1 MLDLAT
7 LASCAELT
15 SSDAKQAASSSAQVR
30 ALLERF
36 AVIARP
42 GEGCPK
48 VLIAIAHLV
57 GQEWVEGPL
66 RVEISGDDVST
77 TLVVMCDYGVG
88 IRERILPLTRFEVPF
103 EEFSRALE
111 LSPGLVLP
119 LKITDEQGKMVL
131 TPLLT
136 PEAGVEAAAPPSFEL
151 DDQSL
156 GENLRK
162 TAPPPPGLPGKFE
175 EGVNEVPTRPA
186 PRLPDADG

>member
-7 LASCAELT
+7 LTSCAELT
-15 SSDAKQAASSSAQVR
+15 SSHAKQAASSPAEIR

-48 VLIAIAHLV
+48 VLMAIAHLV
-57 GQEWVEGPL
+57 EQDWVEGPL
-66 RVEISGDDVST
+66 RVEISGDDASA

-119 LKITDEQGKMVL
+119 LKITDEEGKMVL

-136 PEAGVEAAAPPSFEL
+136 PEAAVEAAAPPSFEL

-162 TAPPPPGLPGKFE
+162 TAPPPPGVPGGFD
-175 EGVNEVPTRPA
+175 EGVNEVPTRPRA
-186 PRLPDADG
+186 RIPDVDG